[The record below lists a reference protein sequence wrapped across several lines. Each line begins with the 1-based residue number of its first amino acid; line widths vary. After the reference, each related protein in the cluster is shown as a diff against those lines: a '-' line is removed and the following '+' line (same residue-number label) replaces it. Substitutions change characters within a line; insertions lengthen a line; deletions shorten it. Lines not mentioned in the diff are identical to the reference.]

1 MRTRDFSMLRAIAVR
16 QRGLTL
22 VELMIALVL
31 GLLLVIA
38 MSAVFVSSSMSRR
51 EVQLSADV
59 IENGRYGIDIMD
71 RELVQTGFYGTLA
84 NPAGTFNDMCSTTV
98 VDGSNNDWRHSL
110 QIHAIGLNNSDANP
124 TCLTTRKL
132 GTDAIFIQR
141 ASTCRLG
148 ETGCAV
154 EANTQ
159 AYIQVSSCGTEYS
172 TNPFVVDVGL
182 ATTFTLKDK
191 DCTAV
196 SAEKR
201 RLIRRIYFIST
212 TDALQS
218 MDITPGGAQTP
229 VTLMEGIEQMQIEYA
244 IDSDG
249 DGSVDS
255 YSSTPTAAD
264 WQNTVGIRL
273 WLLARSTETSRNTAT
288 AMTFTMGD
296 CVYTTANA
304 LCNTTPSATPTTP
317 QLKRRVYNSFISF
330 ATPKLRR
337 ES

>member
-1 MRTRDFSMLRAIAVR
+1 MPARSIPPLQVGHPRE
-16 QRGLTL
+16 RGLTL

-51 EVQLSADV
+51 EVQISADV
-59 IENGRYGIDIMD
+59 IENGRYGIDVLS
-71 RELVQTGFYGTLA
+71 RELAQTGFYGTLA
-84 NPAGTFNDMCSTTV
+84 TPSGSFNDICSTAV

-110 QIHAIGLNNSDANP
+110 LIHVVGLNNAEASP
-124 TCLTTRKL
+124 SCLTRKA
-132 GTDAIFIQR
+132 GTDAIFVQR

-148 ETGCAV
+148 ETDCGT
-154 EANTQ
+154 ETNKQ

-182 ATTFTLKDK
+182 ATSFTLKDK
-191 DCTAV
+191 DCSTV

-201 RLIRRIYFIST
+201 RLVRRVYFVSAA
-212 TDALQS
+212 DALQS
-218 MDITPGGAQTP
+218 MDITPEGAQTP
-229 VTLMEGIEQMQIEYA
+229 VTLVEGIEQMQIEYA

-255 YSSTPTAAD
+255 YNSTPGATD
-264 WQNTVGIRL
+264 WPNVVGVRL
-273 WLLARSTETSRNTAT
+273 WLLARSTDTSRNTAA

-296 CVYTTANA
+296 CTYTTANS
-304 LCNTTPSATPTTP
+304 LCNTTPSTTPTTP

-330 ATPKLRR
+330 TTPKLRK